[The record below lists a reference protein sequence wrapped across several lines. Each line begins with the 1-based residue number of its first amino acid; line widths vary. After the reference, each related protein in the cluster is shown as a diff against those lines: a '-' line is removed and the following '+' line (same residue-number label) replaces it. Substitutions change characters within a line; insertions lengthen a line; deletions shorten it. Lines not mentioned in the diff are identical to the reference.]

1 MNAVVL
7 AGGSAEDP
15 LAKRYAVATKALVP
29 IGGRPMVAHVL
40 QALVGSGVIERIV
53 FVGPGGKDLAP
64 SPDEVIEDQ
73 GALLKNLEVAL
84 EHLPE
89 GRFLVVTADVPLV
102 NDEAVRWV
110 VENAPNA
117 GLVYPIIPKE
127 AIEARWP
134 GMRRTYVRFVEGVFT
149 GGNLLVVDR
158 TLLRKAMPIIRR
170 VIELRKRPLSLARL
184 VGFPVLLRLI
194 FGRLGLS
201 WMEARASQVV
211 GVSIRAL
218 ITPHPEIGVDVD
230 KEDDLQFMEGI
241 RSA

>member
-15 LAKRYAVATKALVP
+15 LAKRYTVAAKALVP
-29 IGGRPMVAHVL
+29 IGGHPMVAHVL
-40 QALVGSGVIERIV
+40 QALVDSGVIERIV
-53 FVGPGGKDLAP
+53 FVGPGEDLTP
-64 SPDEVIEDQ
+64 PPDEVIEDQ
-73 GALLKNLEVAL
+73 GGLLKNLEAAL

-102 NDEAVRWV
+102 NGESVRWV

-134 GMRRTYVRFVEGVFT
+134 GMRRTYVRFTEGVFT

-158 TLLRKAMPIIRR
+158 AMLRKAMPIIHK

-184 VGFPVLLRLI
+184 VGLSVLFRFV

-201 WMEARASQVV
+201 WTEARASKVV
-211 GVSIRAL
+211 GVSIKAL

-230 KEDDLQFMEGI
+230 KEDDLKFMEEI